1 MSTATCEIRFS
12 LQNHYAADSLVRAL
26 ADLAISNRAVTISG
40 RATMSEKFISKEAF
54 LDAGPE
60 DIRATLRRFLANNA
74 LPRANDFVILDM
86 EPSGFAPR
94 NLGEFNEKAQRRLI
108 AAYSLRIRVAR
119 QELRR
124 TGLPGLKLGLY
135 QVIVPD
141 GKGRPSE
148 GFLERMGGY
157 VAAGRQGMYDQLD
170 FICPVLYQRFGAN
183 DARPETLRRWISAAT
198 RQAITQSLTLAR
210 RNGRRVP
217 LVPILSFWVF
227 NGRSESNRR
236 AVSPASVARQLRI
249 VQRGDGIDA
258 IVFWSGSQTEREMA
272 AAKEPVEPI
281 AIDRFLV
288 ATGVL
293 PWPGCA

>member
-1 MSTATCEIRFS
+1 MS
-12 LQNHYAADSLVRAL
+12 AL
-26 ADLAISNRAVTISG
+26 ADLGISNRAVTISG

-60 DIRATLRRFLANNA
+60 DIRTTLRQFLANNA

-94 NLGEFNEKAQRRLI
+94 NLGEFNENAQRKLI
-108 AAYSLRIRVAR
+108 AAYRLRIRVAR

-124 TGLPGLKLGLY
+124 TGLPGLRLGLY

-141 GKGRPSE
+141 GKGRRSE
-148 GFLERMGGY
+148 SFLERLSGY
-157 VAAGRQGMYDQLD
+157 VAAGRQGMYDPLD
-170 FICPVLYQRFGAN
+170 FICPVLYQRFGPD
-183 DARPETLRRWISAAT
+183 DAQPETLRRWVAAAT
-198 RQAITQSLTLAR
+198 RQAIEQSLTLTR
-210 RNGRRVP
+210 RNGSRVP

-227 NGRSESNRR
+227 NGRSANNRQ
-236 AVSPASVARQLRI
+236 AVPPASVARQLRM
-249 VQRGDGIDA
+249 VQGGDGIHA

-281 AIDRFLV
+281 SIDDFLV
-288 ATGVL
+288 ATGTL
-293 PWPGCA
+293 PWPGCL